1 MNRRIRS
8 PNPSP
13 SSSRIEERLHRFL
26 KPGALARLRDSR
38 ISNARSPRSA
48 ALPASR
54 PPPPPPP
61 GRRRPRPLRSKGS
74 SLVLRLGPAAR
85 GSSSG
90 RSSPPPSPS
99 STPPRAR
106 SSPIPSWTPSAWIWS
121 PRTELG
127 RTLLG
132 F

>member
-48 ALPASR
+48 ALPRLS
-54 PPPPPPP
+54 PPSSPSP
-61 GRRRPRPLRSKGS
+61 GPSP
-74 SLVLRLGPAAR
+74 PAAAQIEGLLPCFAARTR
-85 GSSSG
+85 GPRFVQRKKLAAAKSFIYAP
-90 RSSPPPSPS
+90 SSP
-99 STPPRAR
+99 
-106 SSPIPSWTPSAWIWS
+106 
-121 PRTELG
+121 ELPDPFFDAFG
-127 RTLLG
+127 VDLVAAH
-132 F
+132 